1 MADTTSYT
9 YAAESP
15 DIAAAKTE
23 LMKAALNAGTPILPG
38 YQVAGLQP
46 NQTEAIKL
54 GQQGIGAYQP
64 YIGAANTSMA
74 EGAGNLGE
82 ASDILRGADTR
93 NQYSA
98 AQQAMNM
105 GAGNLQQGQ
114 GAANMATMAALNAG
128 QSFTQPGAAQAYM
141 SPYMQNVVDI
151 QKREA
156 ARQAGIQG
164 TQQQAQATQAGAFG
178 GGRDAIM
185 RAEAARNLGT
195 QMNDIQ
201 AQGLQNSYQQA
212 QNQFNT
218 EQNAKLQQSS
228 ALQGIGGLQGNLAS
242 QYGTLGQGIGNLAAQ
257 QFGIGNQM
265 AQGIGSLGTQ
275 LGNLGTQQMNLGQT
289 AQTLGQND
297 VSQLYNLGALQQKQQ
312 QAVLDAQRATAAQ
325 TALQPQQRLAFISDI
340 YRGAPSSQMAVSQQ
354 SQPTPSPFQQIAGLG
369 TGLISGAAAA
379 SKSGLF

>member
-1 MADTTSYT
+1 
-9 YAAESP
+9 
-15 DIAAAKTE
+15 
-23 LMKAALNAGTPILPG
+23 
-38 YQVAGLQP
+38 
-46 NQTEAIKL
+46 
-54 GQQGIGAYQP
+54 
-64 YIGAANTSMA
+64 
-74 EGAGNLGE
+74 
-82 ASDILRGADTR
+82 
-93 NQYSA
+93 
-98 AQQAMNM
+98 
-105 GAGNLQQGQ
+105 
-114 GAANMATMAALNAG
+114 
-128 QSFTQPGAAQAYM
+128 
-141 SPYMQNVVDI
+141 MQNVVDI

-340 YRGAPSSQMAVSQQ
+340 YRGAPSSQMAVSAAVSTYSKPIPANCRSRHWINFRRSSSQQ
-354 SQPTPSPFQQIAGLG
+354 VRPVLRNHDEKRCIGKVHVFQAYVQGCKVFGHHGWI
-369 TGLISGAAAA
+369 
-379 SKSGLF
+379 